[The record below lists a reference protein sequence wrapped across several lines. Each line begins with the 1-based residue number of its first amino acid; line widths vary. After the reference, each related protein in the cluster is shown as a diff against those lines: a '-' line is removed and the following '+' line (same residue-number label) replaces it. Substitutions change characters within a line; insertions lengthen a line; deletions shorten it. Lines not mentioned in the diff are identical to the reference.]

1 APFFLEGASGGGS
14 GGQRGCS
21 LNPVTLRDRDLE
33 PGASGGIC
41 PGVGHI
47 LAKRSLA
54 IQVLVERIRQGL
66 GRLRLLVSEMRLHPA
81 PGEAF
86 LRLHRNILLWR
97 TRSTQSFGIPIQKEP

>member
-33 PGASGGIC
+33 P
-41 PGVGHI
+41 VGHI